1 METLKYCASFNEKLG
16 MAQYRDLVVLYVCM
30 QKGREGIGNYG
41 YKEKDLMNFTER
53 G

>member
-1 METLKYCASFNEKLG
+1 METMIYYASFNEKLG

-41 YKEKDLMNFTER
+41 YKEKDLMNFTKR